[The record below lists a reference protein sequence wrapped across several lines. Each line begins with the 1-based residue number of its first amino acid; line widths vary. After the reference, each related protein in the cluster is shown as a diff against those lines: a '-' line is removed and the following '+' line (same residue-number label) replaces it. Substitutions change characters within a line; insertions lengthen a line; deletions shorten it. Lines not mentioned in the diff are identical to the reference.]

1 MSFSSAR
8 AYTYSVYTW
17 TMTMITFGFRF
28 VSFEPICWTIQCQMV
43 HKYDK
48 ITKWSKTTHSA
59 MQTTWNLAQHSFES
73 FNKTFTFSIEL
84 PSKLLILTTS
94 LDKYILEI
102 CDMCL
107 NFQIIISS
115 RLQWLPSALWNLPL
129 HHRPSNSQQVFF
141 FFKQKT
147 NYEQIIMLLLDRCSI
162 QEILQR
168 ICQPIKSWSIFL
180 KHICSDICLT
190 FQNFSLIAF
199 NFQHECASAG
209 WGGAEKGIKIFNKT
223 FNNVLL

>member
-1 MSFSSAR
+1 MR
-8 AYTYSVYTW
+8 
-17 TMTMITFGFRF
+17 
-28 VSFEPICWTIQCQMV
+28 
-43 HKYDK
+43 
-48 ITKWSKTTHSA
+48 
-59 MQTTWNLAQHSFES
+59 TTWNLAQHSFEF

-102 CDMCL
+102 CDMSQLSNYNQLSTSMATFC
-107 NFQIIISS
+107 FMESAS
-115 RLQWLPSALWNLPL
+115 TPSTLKLSPG
-129 HHRPSNSQQVFF
+129 FF
-141 FFKQKT
+141 FFKQTT
-147 NYEQIIMLLLDRCSI
+147 NYEKIIMLLLDRCSI